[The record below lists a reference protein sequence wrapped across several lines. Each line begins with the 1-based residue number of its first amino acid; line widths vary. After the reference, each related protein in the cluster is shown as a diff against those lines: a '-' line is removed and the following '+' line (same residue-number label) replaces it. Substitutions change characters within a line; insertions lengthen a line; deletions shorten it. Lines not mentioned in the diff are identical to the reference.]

1 MLFTNLSENEKD
13 ELLKKIH
20 PIHKEYLRGEK
31 IFSEHEFCNHISI
44 INRGA
49 VKASQ
54 SFQDGHDKIIRIL
67 NAKEMIGPALIFS
80 SHPVYKASFYAES
93 LTSITLISREDLY
106 ILMKE
111 SPTVLKNVLALISDY
126 SIQLHEH
133 INLLS
138 YKTIRQRLCAFFYLE
153 GKRKQAATFLISYTK
168 TELAAFLNVERPSLS
183 LELSKLI
190 HEGILANQ
198 NKLYTIIDMNRLLRE
213 L

>member
-1 MLFTNLSENEKD
+1 MLFSNITDQEKK

-20 PIHKEYLRGEK
+20 PTHKEYLRGEK
-31 IFSEHEFCNHISI
+31 IFNEHDLCNHIAI

-67 NAKEMIGPALIFS
+67 SANEMIGPALIFS
-80 SHPVYKASFYAES
+80 SNPFYKASFYAES
-93 LTSITLISREDLY
+93 LTTITLISKADLY

-111 SPTVLKNVLALISDY
+111 SPIILQNVLALISDY

-138 YKTIRQRLCAFFYLE
+138 YKTIRQRLCAFLYLE
-153 GKRKQAATFLISYTK
+153 SMKKEACTFLISFTK

-183 LELSKLI
+183 FELSKLI
-190 HEGILANQ
+190 HEGIIANQ
-198 NKLYTIIDMNRLLRE
+198 NKLYTVVDMKRLLQE

>member
-1 MLFTNLSENEKD
+1 MLFSNITEQEKN

-31 IFSEHEFCNHISI
+31 IFSEHDLCNYIAI

-67 NAKEMIGPALIFS
+67 NSNEMIGPALIFS
-80 SHPVYKASFYAES
+80 SHPFYKASFYAEN
-93 LTSITLISREDLY
+93 LTSLTLISKDDLY

-111 SPTVLKNVLALISDY
+111 SSIVLQNVLALISDY

-153 GKRKQAATFLISYTK
+153 GKRKEACTFLISYTK

-183 LELSKLI
+183 FELSKLI
-190 HEGILANQ
+190 HEGIIANQ
-198 NKLYTIIDMNRLLRE
+198 NKLYTIVDMNRLLHE